1 MVHAANGVSGT
12 ANEVLYPCVVFS
24 REGRFEPEASR
35 VTTRCEGVASADPGR
50 AGITVAR
57 MEALLYHP
65 NANDCIPRAS
75 LALAMLNE
83 STSR

>member
-1 MVHAANGVSGT
+1 MLHAANGMYGT

-24 REGRFEPEASR
+24 REDRFEPEASPN
-35 VTTRCEGVASADPGR
+35 TTRREGVASADPDR
-50 AGITVAR
+50 ARITVAR
-57 MEALLYHP
+57 MEALLYHS